1 MATRKVFMCDFE
13 TANNDELNKE
23 ETWVWLAVAYE
34 INEDKIYHVSNN
46 INSFLDDF
54 LFKHPNAKFY
64 FHNIAFD
71 GNFLLNELVRRG
83 FTPVRNGKSK
93 QNTFETIIDNMN
105 NYYMIKIRTAYNPKL
120 KQCNTFTLYDSYKI
134 IPLAERDLAKAFKL
148 DTLKGSIDYT
158 KPREKGYQPTQ
169 EEIDYCVN
177 DCKIAGSG
185 IKFFKEMGIL
195 NGMTIGSIAMKEY
208 KKTQPRF
215 NRIFPVLDTE
225 KDNFIRKA
233 YRGGIA
239 YANPSKKN
247 KVIGEGMVFDA
258 NSLYP
263 SQMLN
268 KPMPFGQPY
277 YFAGSYEEGVKYKQL
292 YPLYIAHVVLD
303 VSVKKNHIP
312 TIQLKNNLSYRPTE
326 FIKST
331 DVPAEMWL
339 SNIDLDLIY
348 EQYDVHSITYIDG
361 YAFQSATG
369 LFDEYIHKWA
379 KVKEENTG
387 AIRQIAKLLLNN
399 LYGKFATN
407 PLRISKI
414 PYLDKDGVLRTTQS
428 TIEEIQP
435 VYTAVGVFITAY
447 GRYELIHYAQAN
459 YGRFCY
465 CDTDSIHITG
475 TQPPKEVPLHDT
487 HFGYWKKEL
496 DFVQAKYLR
505 AKTYI
510 EVYINENGEKE
521 NLVKCAGLP
530 YDVRGRIEM
539 DDFYIGAEF
548 TGKLARK
555 SVKGGVIL
563 EETTFKIK
571 ED

>member
-13 TANNDELNKE
+13 TANNSELNKE

-34 INEDKIYHVSNN
+34 INEDKVYHISNN

-54 LFKHPNAKFY
+54 LFKQPNAKFY

-83 FTPVRNGKSK
+83 FVPVRNGKS
-93 QNTFETIIDNMN
+93 QQYTFESIIDNMN
-105 NYYMIKIRTAYNPKL
+105 NYYMIKIRTTYNPKL
-120 KQCNTFTLYDSYKI
+120 KQYNTFTLYDSYKI

-158 KPREKGYQPTQ
+158 KERDKNYQPTQ
-169 EEIDYCVN
+169 EEIDYCIN

-185 IKFFKEMGIL
+185 IKYFKEMGIL
-195 NGMTIGSIAMKEY
+195 KGMTIGSIAMKEY
-208 KKTQPRF
+208 KKTQPKF
-215 NRIFPVLDTE
+215 NTIFPVLETE

-239 YANPSKKN
+239 YANPKKRC
-247 KVIGEGMVFDA
+247 KIIGEGQVFDA

-268 KPMPFGQPY
+268 KLMPFGQPY
-277 YFAGSYEEGVKYKQL
+277 YFKGSYEDGVKYKAL

-312 TIQLKNNLSYRPTE
+312 TIQLKHNLSYRPTE
-326 FIKST
+326 FIEYT

-339 SNIDLDLIY
+339 SNVDLDLIY

-361 YAFQSATG
+361 YAFQGAKG
-369 LFDEYIHKWA
+369 MFDEYILKWA

-407 PLRISKI
+407 PIRISKI

-459 YGRFCY
+459 YDRFCY

-475 TQPPKEVPLHDT
+475 KEPPNEVPLHDT
-487 HFGYWKKEL
+487 HFGFWKKEL

-505 AKTYI
+505 AKTYL
-510 EVYINENGEKE
+510 EVYENDKGELE

-530 YDVRGRIEM
+530 YDVRGKIEM
-539 DDFYIGAEF
+539 KDFYIGAKF
-548 TGKLARK
+548 TGKLSRK
-555 SVKGGVIL
+555 AVKGGVIL
-563 EETTFKIK
+563 EETTFEIK